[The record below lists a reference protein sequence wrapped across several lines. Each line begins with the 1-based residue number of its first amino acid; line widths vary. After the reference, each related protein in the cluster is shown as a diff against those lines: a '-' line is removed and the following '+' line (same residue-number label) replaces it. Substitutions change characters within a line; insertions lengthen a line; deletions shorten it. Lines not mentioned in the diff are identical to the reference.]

1 MSTQPLTL
9 KKVNNIMYNVG
20 TVLPN
25 GNEQGSKNMPIILN
39 NYSSNLNVLEAIDSE
54 AMRERGIIVLNSRI
68 QLIHQKY
75 RDKTTLASKTRFSRH
90 CFGFQ
95 SRRFLLLVGYNI

>member
-39 NYSSNLNVLEAIDSE
+39 NYSSNLNGL
-54 AMRERGIIVLNSRI
+54 
-68 QLIHQKY
+68 
-75 RDKTTLASKTRFSRH
+75 
-90 CFGFQ
+90 
-95 SRRFLLLVGYNI
+95 